1 LLSGLES
8 KEIYKKFMKKGASI
22 GDVDV
27 TKKNTKIQN
36 NNIVS

>member
-22 GDVDV
+22 VDVDV
-27 TKKNTKIQN
+27 RKKKYKI
-36 NNIVS
+36 